1 MLGRENKVDYLE
13 RRIECHHMAI
23 ICTRNCDPLSMKKLL
38 LKLNLLHL
46 KCAKRVFPFPSW
58 AFTMW
63 RMFLYENNLQANPF
77 GRSRKT
83 YYNYE
88 SLNWRL
94 AFLVIRANIPHNSF
108 PFSDCYKRDSSV
120 SRDSARL
127 GLFVSLRNM
136 LVLSVRWQDAIYGRG
151 TRWKSWK
158 WR

>member
-1 MLGRENKVDYLE
+1 MRKESVS
-13 RRIECHHMAI
+13 I
-23 ICTRNCDPLSMKKLL
+23 PLLSFY
-38 LKLNLLHL
+38 NV
-46 KCAKRVFPFPSW
+46 ANVFG
-58 AFTMW
+58 
-63 RMFLYENNLQANPF
+63 ENNLQANPF
-77 GRSRKT
+77 GKR

-94 AFLVIRANIPHNSF
+94 AFLVIRANIPDNLF
-108 PFSDCYKRDSSV
+108 PFSDCNCYKRDSSV

-136 LVLSVRWQDAIYGRG
+136 FVLSVRWQDAIYGRG